1 MVAKLFIY
9 CHLLL
14 LCSLARS
21 LVVAPRSLLLNTCVN
36 TKVIKNKEEWRKNR
50 SSRRPPSVT
59 SDTLETTESPP
70 AIIEPQRT
78 AEPVPSTQYPET
90 PFGTRPTYFGVAIL
104 HNTRDPRESLWDECF
119 FCTDYCCFCFPCWLY
134 QVTQPPQ
141 SQPPPTAE
149 IVPLPPN
156 LAQIRY

>member
-1 MVAKLFIY
+1 MSIVTDLSVPSHSVRRTRVCMPSNRTVSAQPSTFSD
-9 CHLLL
+9 LL
-14 LCSLARS
+14 
-21 LVVAPRSLLLNTCVN
+21 
-36 TKVIKNKEEWRKNR
+36 EWRKNR

-59 SDTLETTESPP
+59 SETLETTESPP
-70 AIIEPQRT
+70 AIIEPQRI

-156 LAQIRY
+156 LAQIRH